1 MTVAVV
7 FISTRTEH
15 DEVGY
20 ADMTQRMED
29 LAAVQPGFLG
39 IDSVREGT
47 GEGITVSFW
56 ADDSSA
62 RAWKQIAEH
71 LHAQLLGRQ
80 RWYSQYRVV
89 VAEVIR
95 DYSGP
100 Q

>member
-1 MTVAVV
+1 MTVAVI
-7 FISTRTEH
+7 FIGTRTPR
-15 DEVGY
+15 DEPGY
-20 ADMTQRMED
+20 AAMAQRMED

-39 IDSVREGT
+39 IDSVRDGT
-47 GEGITVSFW
+47 GAGITVSFW

-71 LHAQLLGRQ
+71 LQAQRLGRQ